1 MEDTEQR
8 SDQIITKLCMIYK
21 DHSGHQ
27 LEDGWG
33 CRDIAPISP
42 HALLSMLVHPALGY
56 MALRYVS
63 QGSLFEIKQ

>member
-1 MEDTEQR
+1 
-8 SDQIITKLCMIYK
+8 MIYK